1 MGAPCDAVF
10 PFVTYEMVKTRQDD
24 VMIRKVEQQES
35 NPWLPAVQ
43 WFENEVTNF
52 LLCTTFLLISRES
65 FGAMKNRL
73 LVQISKMICNF
84 GVYNG

>member
-24 VMIRKVEQQES
+24 VMIRKVEQPMASRGTMIWKWSHEFS
-35 NPWLPAVQ
+35 SLHY
-43 WFENEVTNF
+43 
-52 LLCTTFLLISRES
+52 LLISRES

-84 GVYNG
+84 EVYNG

>member
-24 VMIRKVEQQES
+24 VMIRKVEQQEQPMAS
-35 NPWLPAVQ
+35 RGTMIWKWSHEFSSLHY
-43 WFENEVTNF
+43 
-52 LLCTTFLLISRES
+52 LLISRES